1 MTHDRACDNGR
12 GFRVLLILC
21 FVSSVAM
28 LSAQAPVSSNPR
40 FAVVSIRALSPD
52 APPTIF
58 PQDFSP
64 VLPGGR
70 FRTPHTTVIS
80 LIAFAYGVRNPD
92 ARLLGL
98 PAWRTTRYAVAAAAG
113 DDFPALAPEQNLEQV
128 RLMVREMLA
137 DRFRLR
143 LHEETRQQTVL
154 RMSVGK
160 GGLRLKEVPA
170 PVPPEQEGRVNL
182 ALGDDGGRM
191 IASKATMAALA
202 RSFGVLARQEVL
214 DETGLKGYY
223 DFDLRWSAPPVPNEP
238 PPGGRLGPAG
248 IALFMTTLKDE
259 FGLQFSSA
267 TGPVQYWNV
276 DRIEPPATEN

>member
-1 MTHDRACDNGR
+1 MLR
-12 GFRVLLILC
+12 GLLIIS
-21 FVSSVAM
+21 FVSSVTM
-28 LSAQAPVSSNPR
+28 LSAQAPANSMPK
-40 FAVVSIRALSPD
+40 FAVVSIRALPPD
-52 APPTIF
+52 APTTIF
-58 PQDFSP
+58 AQDFTP

-70 FRTPHTTVIS
+70 FRTPHTTVFS

-92 ARLLGL
+92 SRLLGL

-113 DDFPALAPEQNLEQV
+113 DDFPALAPEDNLAQV

-143 LHEETRQQTVL
+143 LHQETRQQTVL
-154 RMSVGK
+154 RMAIDK
-160 GGLRLKEVPA
+160 GGLRIKEVPA

-191 IASKATMAALA
+191 IASKATMAGLA

-223 DFDLRWSAPPVPNEP
+223 DFDLRWAVPPAPNEP
-238 PPGGRLGPAG
+238 PPRPGLGPAG

-259 FGLQFSSA
+259 LGLQFSSA
-267 TGPVQYWNV
+267 TGPVQYWIV
-276 DRIEPPATEN
+276 DHIEPPTTEN